1 MREDITKLK
10 KKKNQIESYNNG
22 VNIHSNYSNN
32 GNVQ

>member
-1 MREDITKLK
+1 MREDITKL

-32 GNVQ
+32 GNAQ